1 MMASKVAGTEPGD
14 RQLNGPQT
22 TGRQYQNLSQP
33 EHVMTHVFNIKVPMR
48 DGETLLADVY
58 LPQEPGRYP
67 VLVSASPYP
76 RQVQDVG
83 APMGFIEAGA
93 SDYFVPRG
101 YVHVIANLRGTGGST
116 GTFGFFNEQER
127 HDMYDLVEW
136 AAVQDWADGNVGM
149 LGISYF
155 AMTQLEAAVENPP
168 HLRAIMPIAVSPDLY
183 EAASHHGLVSSGFL
197 SPFLAMVGI
206 TSGATDRLWRSELVS
221 AARHLLNT
229 PKLHKK
235 FAHMNGEAAITVLKG
250 LMRLPYDTHPWDDLW
265 RDTVVKH
272 PLRDEWWDER
282 NLLPLLHRV
291 NVPTYLGCDWQ
302 NVPLHLPGTFTSL
315 DALTACPE
323 VRVAMLG
330 DFGLTWPWESLHVEA
345 LAWYD
350 HWLKGIDTGVLEG
363 PKIRYVLPGADSW
376 RSTDQWP
383 PAVASIHEWTLHAD
397 GGLAPSIDDAAA
409 DAKESG
415 LGAGRE
421 FMVLGAGLNRAK
433 VSKSDPPAFLEWTS
447 EPLTADLDLLGD
459 VELQLC
465 ASTTASDTAWIA
477 TLFDVDQ
484 SGDAEPITAG
494 YLRASLRA
502 VDEQASRPGAPV
514 LPCRVAQAVPI
525 NEVVTYR
532 VPLVSNARR
541 FAAGHRLR
549 LVLTSDD
556 QPAQTPA
563 MMGFR
568 HATVGTSSVNTV
580 YSTSRL
586 FLSVAAKAD

>member
-1 MMASKVAGTEPGD
+1 MTSKVAGTGLGE

-22 TGRQYQNLSQP
+22 SGREYQNLSQP
-33 EHVMTHVFNIKVPMR
+33 EHVMVHEFNVRVPMR

-58 LPQEPGRYP
+58 RPQEPGYYP

-76 RQVQDVG
+76 RQIQDVG

-116 GTFGFFNEQER
+116 GTFGFFDQQER

-136 AAVQDWADGNVGM
+136 AAIQDWSDGNVGM

-183 EAASHHGLVSSGFL
+183 EAASHHGLVSTGFL
-197 SPFLAMVGI
+197 SPFRAMVGI
-206 TSGATDRLWRSELVS
+206 TSGASDRLWRSDLVA

-229 PKLHKK
+229 PRLHKK

-250 LMRLPYDTHPWDDLW
+250 LMRLPYETHPWDDLW

-291 NVPTYLGCDWQ
+291 KVPTYLGCDWQ

-315 DALTACPE
+315 DALTAWPE

-330 DFGLTWPWESLHVEA
+330 DYGLTWPWESLHVEA

-350 HWLKGIDTGVLEG
+350 HWLKGRDTGILKG
-363 PKIRYVLPGADSW
+363 PKVRYVLPGADGW
-376 RSTDQWP
+376 RCSDQWP
-383 PAVASIHEWTLHAD
+383 PPEVSILEWTLRAD
-397 GGLAPSIDDAAA
+397 GGLAPVVDGAA
-409 DAKESG
+409 DQAEGSG
-415 LGAGRE
+415 VDVGRE
-421 FMVLGAGLNRAK
+421 FMVLGAGLNRTKA
-433 VSKSDPPAFLEWTS
+433 SKSDPPTSLAWTS
-447 EPLTADLDLLGD
+447 EPLNEALDLSGG
-459 VELQLC
+459 VELELI
-465 ASTTASDTAWIA
+465 ASATAADTAWIA

-484 SGDAEPITAG
+484 SGAAEPITAG

-502 VDEQASRPGAPV
+502 VDEEASQPGAPV
-514 LPCRVAQAVPI
+514 LACRTAQAVPI
-525 NEVVTYR
+525 GEALTYR
-532 VPLVSNARR
+532 IPLVSNAPR
-541 FAAGHRLR
+541 FVAGNRIR
-549 LVLTSDD
+549 IVLTSDD
-556 QPAQTPA
+556 QPSETTA

-568 HATVGTSSVNTV
+568 HASVGTSSVNTV
-580 YSTSRL
+580 YPTSRL
-586 FLSVAAKAD
+586 LLSVAPVGD